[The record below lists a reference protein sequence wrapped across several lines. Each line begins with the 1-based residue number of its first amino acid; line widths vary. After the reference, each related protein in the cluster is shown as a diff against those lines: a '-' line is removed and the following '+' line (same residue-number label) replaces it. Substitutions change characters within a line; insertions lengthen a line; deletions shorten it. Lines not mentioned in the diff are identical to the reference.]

1 MKHHIK
7 HNPSA
12 EHIRGIGVRL
22 PDTDLWSHVPGGTAA
37 ELRHVAHVLLHM
49 LPHAPKA
56 GPEDPLHEVHPR
68 LLLCVAAVRADHAE
82 VDELEVTV
90 AGEEDVV
97 ELDVAVDDPP
107 VVQILKREDLLY
119 DQLLCQGG
127 RRDAHTK
134 EPKYFFASWESRR
147 PLGLLA
153 IFWARSPP
161 VQRSYA
167 AESIS
172 YHKEGRGAEG
182 RTERR

>member
-1 MKHHIK
+1 
-7 HNPSA
+7 
-12 EHIRGIGVRL
+12 
-22 PDTDLWSHVPGGTAA
+22 
-37 ELRHVAHVLLHM
+37 M
-49 LPHAPKA
+49 LPHALKTRPK
-56 GPEDPLHEVHPR
+56 DPLHEVHPWVLFR
-68 LLLCVAAVRADHAE
+68 VAAVRADHAE

-119 DQLLCQGG
+119 DQLLYQGG